1 MAFVI
6 DGGAEIRLQKKERQE
21 IGKEFKT
28 WFDAIEESRRELMQ
42 ETWIQALD
50 NYEGKP
56 PVKQFPWAGA
66 SNAFLPIS
74 GTHSD
79 AIGARLYNA
88 AIAHDPIFLLLHSRA
103 GFAHSDEL
111 LDVTFLQLARWMQNI
126 SKFIEREEI
135 PFKDLM
141 EEIVMTMVI
150 YGDAFVYIPWEKQE
164 TMDATFSADDKKIV
178 FEPRTLWDGPR
189 PKVIHP
195 KDIYISWDAKNVQ
208 EARQVGMG
216 WNLDLPTL
224 EEYEAQGIY
233 DKETVK
239 RLKEILATKQER
251 ASRKVDALAV
261 GNQLKEWGGGFYT
274 EDSFEKEIKK
284 RIGISDDSGPNA
296 LKMIKVFARA
306 DMDKDGIPE
315 ELIYDV
321 VKEEGLVPYARYA
334 NYSHRQ
340 RPLVQFSYGNRPGSI
355 YNRGVPELLFNIQ
368 KIMNT
373 TIRDHLDNNKV
384 QNTKMFLARK
394 GSAIE
399 ENAKVYPSRI
409 FFVDNIQTDFT
420 PIDLGTGRPVTSIN
434 DIAVIEKWGQF
445 ITGITDFN
453 LGKENRSRTPA
464 TTTLAL
470 LEEGNKRIDR
480 TIEVMRRSMLE
491 MWKQVLL
498 LYFQNGDKDL
508 LATQAVIGLSENP
521 DEVTAEEDAFK
532 ILWDEMPAD
541 ALFDGIALTA
551 EVSSN
556 ALNRQAQ
563 RQEALA
569 LFQQVDQFYQ
579 RVTQLAGAIGGS
591 AADPVM
597 QQLFLLMTKGFR
609 RVMAM
614 VLDTFDVKDQ
624 EALNPDIEK
633 LIQGVQSVP
642 IDPAQGG
649 GQAGP
654 PQAGASNPAQEAA
667 AVAGQAGQVTNAGTA
682 PNRPV
687 AGGQRPPNTTGGTQQ

>member
-1 MAFVI
+1 MAFQV
-6 DGGAEIRLQKKERQE
+6 DGGAEIRLDADERAKVGQ
-21 IGKEFKT
+21 EFKT

-42 ETWIQALD
+42 ETWIKALD

-56 PVKQFPWAGA
+56 PIKQFPWPGA

-74 GTHSD
+74 GTHAD

-88 AIAHDPIFLLLHSRA
+88 AVAHDPIFLLLSNRA
-103 GFAHSDEL
+103 GFVQSDEL
-111 LDVTFLQLARWMQNI
+111 LEVTFQQLARWWQNI

-141 EEIVMTMVI
+141 EDIVMTFVV
-150 YGDAFVYIPWEKQE
+150 YGDAFVYLPWEKQE
-164 TMDATFSADDKKIV
+164 TMDAEFDADTKKIV
-178 FEPRTLWDGPR
+178 FEPRTLWDGAR

-195 KDIYISWDAKNVQ
+195 KDIYVRYDEKNVQ

-216 WNLDLPTL
+216 WNLDLATLKEYRAQKIYDEKVADQL
-224 EEYEAQGIY
+224 EEMLSA
-233 DKETVK
+233 K
-239 RLKEILATKQER
+239 AER
-251 ASRKVDALAV
+251 SKTKVDALAV
-261 GNQLKEWGGGFYT
+261 GNQLKEWSGGMYT
-274 EDSFEKEIKK
+274 EDSYEKEVKK
-284 RIGISDDSGPNA
+284 RIGISDDSGPAA
-296 LKMIKVFARA
+296 LKM
-306 DMDKDGIPE
+306 DGDGIPE

-321 VKEEGLVPYARYA
+321 VKDEGLVPYARYA

-368 KIMNT
+368 QIMNT

-399 ENAKVYPSRI
+399 EDAKVYPSRI

-445 ITGITDFN
+445 ITGISDFN

-491 MWKQVLL
+491 MWKQILL
-498 LYFQNGDKDL
+498 LYFQNGDKDT
-508 LATQAVIGLSENP
+508 LAAQAVVGMSDTP
-521 DEVTAEEDAFK
+521 DEIDAEIDAFG
-532 ILWDEMPAD
+532 IIWDSLSAD
-541 ALFDGIALTA
+541 DIMNGVNLTA

-624 EALNPDIEK
+624 ESLNPDIEK
-633 LIQGVQSVP
+633 LIQQVSSVP
-642 IDPAQGG
+642 AQQPGG
-649 GQAGP
+649 PQAG
-654 PQAGASNPAQEAA
+654 QSGASNPAQEAA
-667 AVAGQAGQVTNAGTA
+667 AVAGQPGQVTNAGTA

-687 AGGQRPPNTTGGTQQ
+687 AGSQRPPDATGGGQQ